1 MIMSLA
7 TQSTDRAA
15 VTDADLIP
23 VLRDRWSPRS
33 FDPTAE
39 VQDDVLS
46 TVLEAARWAPSA
58 MNSQP
63 WRFIVA
69 KRGGASFAK
78 IHEALMGFN
87 KVWADS
93 ASVLLVALTET
104 EDSEGKP
111 RPWAQYDLGQSVSSM
126 IVQASAEGLHAHQM
140 AGFDADQLRVSFD
153 VEAQLAPTT
162 VVALGYLGAAD
173 ALPEVLHEREIAPR
187 ERKSLSDIVLV
198 QD

>member
-1 MIMSLA
+1 MSIA

-15 VTDADLIP
+15 ITDADLIP
-23 VLRDRWSPRS
+23 VLRDRGSPRS
-33 FDPTAE
+33 FDATAE
-39 VQDDVLS
+39 VEDVIIS

-69 KRGGASFAK
+69 KRGNASFAK
-78 IHEALMGFN
+78 IHESLMGFN

-104 EDSEGKP
+104 EDAEGKP
-111 RPWAQYDLGQSVSSM
+111 RPWAQYDLGQAVSTM

-140 AGFDADQLRVSFD
+140 AGFDADHIRASFD
-153 VEAQLAPTT
+153 VEAQLAPIT

-173 ALPEVLHEREIAPR
+173 ALPDVLREREIAPR